1 MERENNDGQINDVDN
16 CKDEIYKTVE
26 QSFLCNYGQTSF
38 LNSILQS
45 YSRKL

>member
-26 QSFLCNYGQTSF
+26 QFFCAIMGKQVS
-38 LNSILQS
+38 
-45 YSRKL
+45 